1 MNRLRLLWMS
11 VVISTLFAFGFTSN
25 SAPQP
30 PRTEKREVKPETFP
44 WEQAIKAFE
53 ASDKTNRPPKN
64 AILFVGSSSI
74 RMWKSVEQ
82 DFSEYKVINRGF
94 GGSQI
99 SDSVRYAE
107 RIVLPYKPKAI
118 IFYAGDNDLAAGKT
132 PGQVF
137 DDFKRFV
144 YKVHWAQPKVKIY
157 FVSVKP
163 SPSRW
168 KYQPQ
173 VVEVNRLIKEY
184 CTHEKN
190 LRYIDVYTAMIGADG
205 KPRQELFAK
214 DNLHMNEKGYAL
226 WTSLIKP
233 NIEGL

>member
-1 MNRLRLLWMS
+1 MTRLRFLWSILTLTVLLTPGCKS
-11 VVISTLFAFGFTSN
+11 H
-25 SAPQP
+25 SATQTP
-30 PRTEKREVKPETFP
+30 PTEKREVKAPALPF
-44 WEQAIKAFE
+44 EQAIKAFE
-53 ASDKTNRPPKN
+53 ESDKTNRPPKN
-64 AILFVGSSSI
+64 AILFIGSSSI
-74 RMWKSVEQ
+74 RLWKTVAQ

-99 SDSVRYAE
+99 ADSVRYTE

-118 IFYAGDNDLAAGKT
+118 VFYAGDNDLAAGKT

-168 KYQPQ
+168 KNNPQ
-173 VVEVNRLIKEY
+173 VLEVNRLIKEY

-205 KPRQELFAK
+205 LPRQELFAK

-233 NIEGL
+233 NL